1 MCVHMLAY
9 DNPFSY
15 LFFFKGWQQKMLVLD
30 WLDNKPKTQMHNT
43 MRTIQNFNFKDWWH
57 TCLVILGEWKA
68 TRTVF
73 KKDQKYLYW
82 KLERIINWSDATL
95 R

>member
-1 MCVHMLAY
+1 M
-9 DNPFSY
+9 
-15 LFFFKGWQQKMLVLD
+15 
-30 WLDNKPKTQMHNT
+30 
-43 MRTIQNFNFKDWWH
+43 
-57 TCLVILGEWKA
+57 CLVILGEWKA